1 MIKIVLFVIITVF
14 FGCGTVPQPHD
25 PSDAN
30 NWIIHRASVSPYD
43 RWQAFAKI
51 AIQTPQYSGSVRL
64 DWKQINNDFSIIL
77 SGPLGIQNV
86 LLTGDND
93 EAILQYNG
101 ERKVGSPSELVN
113 DIVGIPFKFDV
124 LTYWLRGI
132 PSPHLIQ
139 TNLFIYPDGQAYK
152 FEQAGWSLK
161 FENYKPTP
169 FGSLPRKILGYKNE
183 QSFKLVVTKWSKI
196 KI

>member
-1 MIKIVLFVIITVF
+1 
-14 FGCGTVPQPHD
+14 
-25 PSDAN
+25 
-30 NWIIHRASVSPYD
+30 
-43 RWQAFAKI
+43 
-51 AIQTPQYSGSVRL
+51 VRL